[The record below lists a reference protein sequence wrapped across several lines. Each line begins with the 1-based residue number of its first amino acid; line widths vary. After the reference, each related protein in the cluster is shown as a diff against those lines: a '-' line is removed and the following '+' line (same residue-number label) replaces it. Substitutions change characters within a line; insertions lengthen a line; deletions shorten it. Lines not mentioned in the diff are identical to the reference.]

1 MRRRPRN
8 AAIVG
13 LVLSVPV
20 TLLLASMLMT
30 EADAFFVA
38 VPGITLHVTAWWM
51 VLGGGHAGLRWVA
64 LGHLAVHVI
73 TGLLVLFSLWAM
85 VVFVG
90 PVVLLAAA
98 WRGARQPADE
108 SPLPALPDGPA

>member
-20 TLLLASMLMT
+20 TLLLVSMLMT
-30 EADAFFVA
+30 EADAFVVA
-38 VPGITLHVTAWWM
+38 VPGIALHVAAWWM
-51 VLGGGHAGLRWVA
+51 VLRGGHPGLRWVA
-64 LGHLAVHVI
+64 LGHLAAHVV
-73 TGLLVLFSLWAM
+73 TGVLVLLSPWAL

-98 WRGARQPADE
+98 WRGARQTADE